1 MNRLLSLA
9 IALVLGTYT
18 FADPP
23 LPPQDQ
29 RQLPPPLPPQ
39 ELQEQPAPGAGPQLQ
54 QPPQNQQ
61 PAAAA
66 QPKKAGKPLEFFKAR
81 REALAARKQARI
93 DRMRQFQADRAAAE
107 EKLYQDWHERY
118 LADAPVRQEIVRQE
132 AALARNQ
139 AAYFYAQPI
148 FVPVYPIYA
157 PIFAPGYQ
165 PIYGQFWCGW

>member
-9 IALVLGTYT
+9 IALAIASSAL
-18 FADPP
+18 ADPP

-29 RQLPPPLPPQ
+29 QPLPPPLPPQ
-39 ELQEQPAPGAGPQLQ
+39 ELQQQPLPGEGPQLA
-54 QPPQNQQ
+54 QPQQNQQ
-61 PAAAA
+61 AAG
-66 QPKKAGKPLEFFKAR
+66 QKKKAGKPPEFFKAR

-132 AALARNQ
+132 AALARDQ
-139 AAYFYAQPI
+139 AYYFYAQPI
-148 FVPVYPIYA
+148 YIPVYPIYS

-165 PIYGQFWCGW
+165 PIYGNLWCGW